1 MAAIDSVINNCKK
14 STKIPIPPGFNMS
27 NGKLII
33 NADKYKSLEEQL
45 DLSLRSGQPTQFYD
59 CMDKKPKYYST
70 KGGSNKPTKKRTKHA
85 KNFTQKKR
93 R

>member
-14 STKIPIPPGFNMS
+14 STEIPIPPGFNMS

-33 NADKYKSLEEQL
+33 TTDKYKRLEEQL
-45 DLSLRSGQPTQFYD
+45 DLSSISGQPTQLYT
-59 CMDKKPKYYST
+59 CT
-70 KGGSNKPTKKRTKHA
+70 KRGGGTKKRTKHA